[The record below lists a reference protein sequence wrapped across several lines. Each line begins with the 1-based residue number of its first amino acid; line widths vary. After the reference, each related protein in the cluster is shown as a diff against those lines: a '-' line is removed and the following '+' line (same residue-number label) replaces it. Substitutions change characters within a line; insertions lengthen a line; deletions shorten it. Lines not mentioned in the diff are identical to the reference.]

1 VTVGV
6 TENPAIVI
14 AVVALA
20 LIFLRQF
27 TARRVR
33 ATAYLWAAFL
43 LVIGLVPPGPVLHP
57 TVATVALLVI
67 SLCASIA
74 FGVLRGR
81 QIPVWRDGHG
91 VILRRGDATTLL
103 LWPATI
109 ATRLVLAGLGYVA
122 FAEPIELNALWLG
135 LGLSLAAQQLFTAR
149 RATALAAM

>member
-1 VTVGV
+1 MRAGV
-6 TENPAIVI
+6 IVNPTIVI

-43 LVIGLVPPGPVLHP
+43 LVIGLAPPGPELHP

-67 SLCASIA
+67 SMFASIA
-74 FGVLRGR
+74 FGVLRGQ
-81 QIPVWRDGHG
+81 QIPLWRDEDG

-103 LWPATI
+103 LWLATI
-109 ATRLVLAGLGYVA
+109 ATRLGLTALGYVA

-149 RATALAAM
+149 RATALAAA